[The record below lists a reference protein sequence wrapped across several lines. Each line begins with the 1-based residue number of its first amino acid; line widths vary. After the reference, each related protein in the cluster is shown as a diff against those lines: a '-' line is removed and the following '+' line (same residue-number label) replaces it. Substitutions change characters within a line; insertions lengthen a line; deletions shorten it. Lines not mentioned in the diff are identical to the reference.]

1 MMNAST
7 CPFCDIAARKLKAE
21 IVYEDDQILAFKD
34 AHPIAPVH
42 ILVIPKAHLPSI
54 NEVSIDDANL
64 MGRLI
69 VAARMLAEENNVSQS
84 GYRLVLNTGRDANQT
99 VFHIHLHL
107 IGGRFLPFHRE

>member
-1 MMNAST
+1 MTELN
-7 CPFCDIAARKLKAE
+7 CPFCNIAARKLNAE

-42 ILVIPKAHLPSI
+42 ILLIPKMHLSSI
-54 NEVSIDDANL
+54 NDVSFDDANL

-69 VAARMLAEENNVSQS
+69 VAARLLAEENNVSES
-84 GYRLVLNTGRDANQT
+84 GYRLVFNTGRDANQT
-99 VFHIHLHL
+99 IFHIHLHL